1 MSGVALKGNPDTGF
15 VYKAQPSAHDAQLA
29 LFPVA
34 LGQPSSPFLQLGR
47 PSSLWL
53 TVAHFSSPQLGPA
66 RPSCLSSRSSSP
78 QLVLAIP
85 TRPTSCHPQHGM
97 VEKGRSDG
105 AVALVL
111 KGFPLRTLLKPMLQR
126 HRTTLFRPYRA
137 DNEVVP
143 WSAEVP
149 PTVSRSLLTPPPTSL
164 KEHSH
169 EPGAPV

>member
-1 MSGVALKGNPDTGF
+1 MTFVAGDPRATPSNNIAAARGGVSGVALKGNPDTGF
-15 VYKAQPSAHDAQLA
+15 VCKAQPSAHDAQLA

-85 TRPTSCHPQHGM
+85 TRPTSRHPQHGM

-105 AVALVL
+105 MVE
-111 KGFPLRTLLKPMLQR
+111 KGYVSLRTLLKPMLQR
-126 HRTTLFRPYRA
+126 HRATLFRP
-137 DNEVVP
+137 
-143 WSAEVP
+143 
-149 PTVSRSLLTPPPTSL
+149 
-164 KEHSH
+164 
-169 EPGAPV
+169 